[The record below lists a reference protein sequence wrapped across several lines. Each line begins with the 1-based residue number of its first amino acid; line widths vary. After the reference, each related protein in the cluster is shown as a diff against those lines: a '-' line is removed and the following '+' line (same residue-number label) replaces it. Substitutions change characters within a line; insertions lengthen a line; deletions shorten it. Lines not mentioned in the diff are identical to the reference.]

1 MGTGTLPSVK
11 FVIFTETL
19 SESYCLYHSLLFLFA
34 FLFQYFIYLFIY
46 YCYSLSPSGMDHD
59 LAGNLLHM
67 IGSPNSA
74 IAHFAMV
81 FSHGFKYLDVVG
93 SYTHANSNGY
103 FFRVW
108 N

>member
-1 MGTGTLPSVK
+1 
-11 FVIFTETL
+11 
-19 SESYCLYHSLLFLFA
+19 
-34 FLFQYFIYLFIY
+34 
-46 YCYSLSPSGMDHD
+46 MDHD